1 MHAFICSQIVQLS
14 GWKTPVKELLDSK
27 AQKTVYDWVEMHNVD
42 VVYDWQVSEVRRIWL
57 AAYVT
62 SSLTKTTSLTFWTL
76 LVKRKRSSTTATGTL
91 HLVTLSSQK
100 VNVKVK
106 YHGDGPAM
114 LGCHDLTVSCIQFTH
129 DAAFARIEHLTAHTY
144 DLQLTLKTL
153 KSNCILTYTETS
165 AATER
170 GYIQVGS

>member
-1 MHAFICSQIVQLS
+1 MSTRRLLQWRQPSWPIELYQWS
-14 GWKTPVKELLDSK
+14 G
-27 AQKTVYDWVEMHNVD
+27 QG
-42 VVYDWQVSEVRRIWL
+42 QVPRD
-57 AAYVT
+57 
-62 SSLTKTTSLTFWTL
+62 
-76 LVKRKRSSTTATGTL
+76 
-91 HLVTLSSQK
+91 LVTLSSQE

-129 DAAFARIEHLTAHTY
+129 DAAFARIEHQTAPSY
-144 DLQLTLKTL
+144 NLQLSLRTL

-170 GYIQVGS
+170 GYIQVSSLTTHLWKKSLAIYCFVLLLIMVDFVSYCKDCLSYVSCK